1 MAGNQHN
8 DWGHSD
14 VGGNKV
20 TDKSGAGVTGN
31 EQSGK
36 QQGNA
41 GSTPAGEANRQ
52 KDDPGQDA
60 DASSGQARRSDV
72 PDQSGVGLT
81 PEDGG
86 NGGSG
91 SQNRQSGASASS
103 SGVYTNFQH
112 ANPESNVNPPG
123 APQNSHGSATG
134 PLPGGVEGQYQ
145 ASRNAQ
151 AGMGAAAAGG
161 NPGTRQGSDD
171 DASSQGIHGAGPDG
185 GAPAGNGSR

>member
-14 VGGNKV
+14 VGDNKV
-20 TDKSGAGVTGN
+20 ADQGGVG
-31 EQSGK
+31 SA
-36 QQGNA
+36 GNA
-41 GSTPAGEANRQ
+41 GGAPAGEANRQ

-60 DASSGQARRSDV
+60 GASNGQAWRPDV
-72 PDQSGVGLT
+72 PDQSGVGFT

-151 AGMGAAAAGG
+151 AGMGVKE
-161 NPGTRQGSDD
+161 
-171 DASSQGIHGAGPDG
+171 GIHGAGPDG

>member
-14 VGGNKV
+14 VG
-20 TDKSGAGVTGN
+20 
-31 EQSGK
+31 
-36 QQGNA
+36 QGNA
-41 GSTPAGEANRQ
+41 AGVPAGEANRQ
-52 KDDPGQDA
+52 SEDPGKDA
-60 DASSGQARRSDV
+60 GASNGQAWRPDV
-72 PDQSGVGLT
+72 PDQSGVGFT
-81 PEDGG
+81 PEDDGNLSDNTGG
-86 NGGSG
+86 
-91 SQNRQSGASASS
+91 QNRQSAGSTSSA
-103 SGVYTNFQH
+103 GINTNFQH

-161 NPGTRQGSDD
+161 NPGTSMGNPEASDE
-171 DASSQGIHGAGPDG
+171 GIHGAGPDG
-185 GAPAGNGSR
+185 GAPAGNGSRQG

>member
-14 VGGNKV
+14 VGDNKAA
-20 TDKSGAGVTGN
+20 DKSGAGF
-31 EQSGK
+31 
-36 QQGNA
+36 
-41 GSTPAGEANRQ
+41 P
-52 KDDPGQDA
+52 
-60 DASSGQARRSDV
+60 
-72 PDQSGVGLT
+72 

-86 NGGSG
+86 KAGSG
-91 SQNRQSGASASS
+91 GQNRQSGGSASS

-112 ANPESNVNPPG
+112 ADAESNVNPPG
-123 APQNSHGSATG
+123 AAQNSHGSATG

-161 NPGTRQGSDD
+161 DPGTRQGAND

>member
-14 VGGNKV
+14 VGQKV
-20 TDKSGAGVTGN
+20 PVQGGAGSTGKEASDN
-31 EQSGK
+31 AAGGVPADQANR
-36 QQGNA
+36 QNA
-41 GSTPAGEANRQ
+41 GSG
-52 KDDPGQDA
+52 
-60 DASSGQARRSDV
+60 
-72 PDQSGVGLT
+72 
-81 PEDGG
+81 
-86 NGGSG
+86 
-91 SQNRQSGASASS
+91 ASS

-145 ASRNAQ
+145 ASQNAQ
-151 AGMGAAAAGG
+151 AGMGASAAGG
-161 NPGTRQGSDD
+161 NPGMRQGAPG
-171 DASSQGIHGAGPDG
+171 DASDAGIHGAGPDG

>member
-20 TDKSGAGVTGN
+20 ADQGGGGFTDKEDAGKGNAAGV
-31 EQSGK
+31 
-36 QQGNA
+36 
-41 GSTPAGEANRQ
+41 PAGETNRQ
-52 KDDPGQDA
+52 SDDPGQDA
-60 DASSGQARRSDV
+60 G
-72 PDQSGVGLT
+72 
-81 PEDGG
+81 
-86 NGGSG
+86 
-91 SQNRQSGASASS
+91 ASS

-123 APQNSHGSATG
+123 AAQNSHGSATG

-151 AGMGAAAAGG
+151 SGMGAAAAGG
-161 NPGTRQGSDD
+161 DAGTSQGGD
-171 DASSQGIHGAGPDG
+171 DAASGEDIHGAGPDG
-185 GAPAGNGSR
+185 GAPVGNGSRQG

>member
-14 VGGNKV
+14 VGGKV
-20 TDKSGAGVTGN
+20 ADQGGTGFTGN

-36 QQGNA
+36 QQGSNA
-41 GSTPAGEANRQ
+41 GGVPAGEANRQ

-60 DASSGQARRSDV
+60 GASNGQAWRPDV
-72 PDQSGVGLT
+72 PDQSGVGFT

-91 SQNRQSGASASS
+91 ARNRQSGGTPAT

-123 APQNSHGSATG
+123 AAQNSHGSATG
-134 PLPGGVEGQYQ
+134 PLPGGVEGQHQ
-145 ASRNAQ
+145 ASQNAQ
-151 AGMGAAAAGG
+151 AGMGASAAGG
-161 NPGTRQGSDD
+161 NPGTRQGRPD
-171 DASSQGIHGAGPDG
+171 DASDAGIHGAGPDG